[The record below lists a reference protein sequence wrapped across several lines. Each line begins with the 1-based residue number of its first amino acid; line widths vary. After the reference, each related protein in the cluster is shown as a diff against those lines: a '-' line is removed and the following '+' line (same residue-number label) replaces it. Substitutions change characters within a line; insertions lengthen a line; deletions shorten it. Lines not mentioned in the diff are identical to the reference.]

1 MRAVFADTFYFLAL
15 LDRRDAAHALAIHES
30 RVKARRFVTTEA
42 VLIELGD
49 ALHGP
54 HQRSEFVAINDMLRK
69 TAGWEVVPSSPAL
82 FKSALDLF
90 RRHRDKE
97 WQMTD
102 CISFAVM
109 RQHHLREALTG
120 DAHFEQA
127 GFTALLR

>member
-15 LDRRDAAHALAIHES
+15 LNRRDAAHALAIHAT
-30 RVKARRFVTTEA
+30 RTPGRTFVTTEA
-42 VLIELGD
+42 VLTELGD
-49 ALHGP
+49 ALNGP
-54 HQRSEFVAINDMLRK
+54 DQRGEFVAVADMVRK
-69 TAGWEVVPSSPAL
+69 AAGWEVVPSSPAL

-102 CISFAVM
+102 CISFAIM
-109 RQHHLREALTG
+109 RQRHLREALTG

-127 GFTALLR
+127 GFKALLR